1 MLGVGILFSQRTAT
15 PLIRVFLYNDSIF
28 DIRRIEERV
37 AELAVQSGYEKLLAA
52 ATRLFAA
59 SFFVSAAMNVFLARW
74 FFRGFDPRAADA
86 LEVYNSIIAKIT
98 GWGFA
103 VIGVPV
109 LIFLFFTLM
118 RLLGGLRRLT
128 GLSDQ
133 ELMLPR

>member
-1 MLGVGILFSQRTAT
+1 M
-15 PLIRVFLYNDSIF
+15 
-28 DIRRIEERV
+28 
-37 AELAVQSGYEKLLAA
+37 
-52 ATRLFAA
+52 
-59 SFFVSAAMNVFLARW
+59 
-74 FFRGFDPRAADA
+74 
-86 LEVYNSIIAKIT
+86 YNSIIAKIT